1 MNMSIYF
8 SYRVVLGPKRERSE
22 PHQVLRLRTNMK
34 RQKLAVGSV
43 AQKYNKTYVFY
54 HRKWTVW
61 RWGLGEND
69 ATLIKYCACAQE

>member
-43 AQKYNKTYVFY
+43 VQKYNKTYVFY